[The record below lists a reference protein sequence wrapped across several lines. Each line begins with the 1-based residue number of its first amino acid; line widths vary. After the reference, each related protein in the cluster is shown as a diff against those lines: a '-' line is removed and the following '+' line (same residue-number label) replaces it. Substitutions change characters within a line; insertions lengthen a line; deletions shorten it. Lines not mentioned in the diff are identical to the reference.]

1 MPAAAKRE
9 LDKYAATLPEGDT
22 LPQPT
27 AADSSEPISQVPGT
41 VYKDPAGQSQ
51 PAAVPICGS
60 TRSSL
65 QRFSNA
71 SAPAMG
77 LLLARLVLPSHSS
90 GSQPGLSVLP
100 CFLSHLC
107 CQLRSSGS

>member
-9 LDKYAATLPEGDT
+9 LEKYAATLPEGDT

-51 PAAVPICGS
+51 PATVPIDGS

-65 QRFSNA
+65 QRLSSACSTGHGPA
-71 SAPAMG
+71 SGTSSAAQPQFRYPAAG
-77 LLLARLVLPSHSS
+77 
-90 GSQPGLSVLP
+90 
-100 CFLSHLC
+100 
-107 CQLRSSGS
+107 